1 MNRHPASSSPLSDAP
16 SPHALGLYVKDK
28 RLAVGMS
35 SRALSEKIAV
45 HHSTINRLESGVN
58 AHPAPEILER
68 IAKVLKFP
76 SEDLFALAGYDVPE
90 KLPTFPAY
98 LRSKYEMT
106 PEAAKQLTEYF
117 GFLTERYGITEKD
130 SGPKRLPEKKLPS
143 VESAD
148 FKEEYLEPFR
158 AA

>member
-1 MNRHPASSSPLSDAP
+1 MNKSLVQKSREPFVP
-16 SPHALGLYVKDK
+16 SPHALGLYVKEK
-28 RLAVGMS
+28 RLAFGIS
-35 SRALSEKIAV
+35 SRALSEKIDV
-45 HHSTINRLESGVN
+45 HHSTMNRLESGEQSR
-58 AHPAPEILER
+58 PKPEILER
-68 IAKVLKFP
+68 IAQALKLS
-76 SEDLFALAGYDVPE
+76 SEDLFALAGYEVPE

-130 SGPKRLPEKKLPS
+130 SGPKRVPEPRLPS

-148 FKEEYLEPFR
+148 FKEEYLDKFR
-158 AA
+158 AP